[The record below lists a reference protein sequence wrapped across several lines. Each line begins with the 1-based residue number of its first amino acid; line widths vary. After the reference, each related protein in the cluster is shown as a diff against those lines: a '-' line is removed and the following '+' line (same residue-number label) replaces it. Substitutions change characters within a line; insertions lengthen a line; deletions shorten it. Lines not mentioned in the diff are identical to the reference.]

1 MLIVEGVRGF
11 LQKMGSRPRGRNR
24 IFMAGGGGCGGPP
37 GDSSGKGMQHGVCKF
52 CLTRRMVQ
60 WDRGP

>member
-24 IFMAGGGGCGGPP
+24 IFMGGAGRGA
-37 GDSSGKGMQHGVCKF
+37 GDHQGTGLAKACSMVCASSA
-52 CLTRRMVQ
+52 
-60 WDRGP
+60 